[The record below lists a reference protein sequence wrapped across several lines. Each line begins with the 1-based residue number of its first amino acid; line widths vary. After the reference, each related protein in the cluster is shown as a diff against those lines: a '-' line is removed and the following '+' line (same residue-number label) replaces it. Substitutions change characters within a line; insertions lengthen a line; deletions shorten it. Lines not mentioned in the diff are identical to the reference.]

1 MNKTI
6 EEIITN
12 KTKLEESYIENM
24 KYYDIFGIDEKSWNR
39 IQKIKKEILEKLD
52 KEAEKINVARAATE
66 AKIALIDEG
75 AKNREANIKK
85 LNDALEAKIEKINAK
100 IRDLNGELDGIP
112 EKRFYVKESA
122 KNVPASLMNP
132 DYTKYMKSKT
142 AKIKAMYKIN

>member
-6 EEIITN
+6 EEIIAN

-52 KEAEKINVARAATE
+52 KEVEKINVARAATE
-66 AKIALIDEG
+66 AKIALIDED

-100 IRDLNGELDGIP
+100 IRDLYGELDGIP

-132 DYTKYMKSKT
+132 DYATYMKSKT
-142 AKIKAMYKIN
+142 AMIKAMYKIN

>member
-24 KYYDIFGIDEKSWNR
+24 KYYDIFGIDEKSWDR

-66 AKIALIDEG
+66 AKIALIGEG

-132 DYTKYMKSKT
+132 DYTKYMKLKT
-142 AKIKAMYKIN
+142 ARIKAMYKIN

>member
-112 EKRFYVKESA
+112 KKRFYVKESA

-142 AKIKAMYKIN
+142 AMIKAMYKIN

>member
-12 KTKLEESYIENM
+12 KTKLEESYIENL

-85 LNDALEAKIEKINAK
+85 LNDALETKIEKINAK
-100 IRDLNGELDGIP
+100 ILDLNGELDGIP

-132 DYTKYMKSKT
+132 DYTTYMKSKT